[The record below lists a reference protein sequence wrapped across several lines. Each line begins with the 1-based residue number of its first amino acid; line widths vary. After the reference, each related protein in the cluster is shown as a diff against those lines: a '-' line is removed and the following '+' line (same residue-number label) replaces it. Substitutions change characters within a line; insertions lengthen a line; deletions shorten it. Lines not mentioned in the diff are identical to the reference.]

1 MDNDE
6 DSNYRKSLLPHVFG
20 LLVIFGRFG
29 GDFGR
34 KNEDFD
40 EKLPFWEIL
49 AFFLKI
55 SPFWLTSRG
64 AKGRT
69 RKLKEYFF
77 AEKYLHMGSFIKFR
91 HNSVV
96 KPALEVIS

>member
-34 KNEDFD
+34 KNDDFG

-49 AFFLKI
+49 AFFENFTFLVDLEGGQGPNSKI
-55 SPFWLTSRG
+55 KRI
-64 AKGRT
+64 
-69 RKLKEYFF
+69 FF
-77 AEKYLHMGSFIKFR
+77 C
-91 HNSVV
+91 
-96 KPALEVIS
+96 

>member
-34 KNEDFD
+34 KNDDFG
-40 EKLPFWEIL
+40 ENCLFGKFWPFFENFTFLVDLEGGQWPNSKIKRI
-49 AFFLKI
+49 FFLLKN
-55 SPFWLTSRG
+55 TS
-64 AKGRT
+64 
-69 RKLKEYFF
+69 
-77 AEKYLHMGSFIKFR
+77 I
-91 HNSVV
+91 
-96 KPALEVIS
+96 